1 MGMNDPRDYPVV
13 IVTSALSLARQ
24 LWRYG
29 EPALAERAL
38 GLSPEDVAKIG
49 YRSGMLVLSG
59 DADRVWPDGPQ
70 DKAAVLAVMERL
82 EGAPRPPRRAR
93 RLPEKRLPPH
103 LQATEAE
110 RWHATTEVADAVD
123 RPMHGGRMSRGSIQ
137 TPDMWPHLW
146 QPEAIEAVRP
156 YVDADVRLSILVD
169 DPATAIFGTLIE
181 GYVYL
186 DEQGQLKII
195 HDRSGRGG
203 IYPWDL
209 LRGPVLRVYLL
220 RPGERRQLLY
230 AHPDWTEPER
240 RSK

>member
-1 MGMNDPRDYPVV
+1 MNDPRDYPLV

-38 GLSPEDVAKIG
+38 ALSPEDIAKIG
-49 YRSGMLVLSG
+49 DRSGMLVLSG
-59 DADRVWPDGPQ
+59 DADRLWPDGPQ
-70 DKAAVLAVMERL
+70 DKAAVLAVTERL
-82 EGAPRPPRRAR
+82 DGAARPPRRSR
-93 RLPEKRLPPH
+93 RLPEDRLPRH

-110 RWHATTEVADAVD
+110 RWQATTEVAHTVD
-123 RPMHGGRMSRGSIQ
+123 RLTHGGRMSQGSIQ
-137 TPDMWPHLW
+137 TPGMWPHLW
-146 QPEAIEAVRP
+146 QPAAIEAVRP

-169 DPATAIFGTLIE
+169 DPATAISGTLLE
-181 GYVYL
+181 GNVYL

-195 HDRSGRGG
+195 HDRSGRPG
-203 IYPWDL
+203 IYPGDL

-220 RPGERRQLLY
+220 RPGKRRQLIY